1 MATKQS
7 IDFFYEKFNEGHSKI
22 DPQFRASTFEYEMET
37 INKVDGMNVRV
48 IIQSSVLILELLI
61 MLVLS
66 LRLSQSERIIKTFL

>member
-37 INKVDGMNVRV
+37 INKVDG
-48 IIQSSVLILELLI
+48 IIN
-61 MLVLS
+61 
-66 LRLSQSERIIKTFL
+66 II